1 MKRWRKTIITSF
13 SALAVAALTLGAG
26 TVLGASGGH
35 APAAASAKADDSG
48 GSSFA
53 WVTGWGGGPRLG
65 VEIDDVSAEIAR
77 QNGLDQ
83 PEGALVRA
91 VSDDSPASKAGIL
104 KGDVIVQYDG
114 ERVRGARELTRLV
127 RETPVGRT
135 VEIELV
141 RDGHRQ
147 TVEAEVEERQPGASN
162 FVFHPG
168 GDSESF
174 HVEPPDVNIRI
185 PDVLRLGRAHP
196 RLGVSVE
203 ALNPQ
208 LADFLGVHGEEGL
221 FVKMVVEDS
230 PAEKAGLKAG
240 DVILEVEGARVSD
253 VGDLIDVL
261 HDNAGKTV
269 SIQIVRDKSERTLSA
284 TLEQEKKDE
293 KDWQEMHDQRLHRL
307 EADKALR
314 AAMEAQRETLRQYRD
329 ELGARHLAITEAQ
342 KSEMEE
348 ALRKARTVQR
358 DSLESYRDQLRE
370 LERSLRELKM
380 LSPGDASGRVE
391 I

>member
-35 APAAASAKADDSG
+35 APAAATAKAGDSG
-48 GSSFA
+48 GSAFA
-53 WVTGWGGGPRLG
+53 WVAGWGGGPRLG
-65 VEIDDVSAEIAR
+65 VEIDDVSADVAR

-83 PEGALVRA
+83 PRGALVKD

-127 RETPVGRT
+127 GETPVGRT
-135 VEIELV
+135 VEIELM
-141 RDGHRQ
+141 RDGRRQ
-147 TVEAEVEERQPGASN
+147 TVEAEIDERQPSASN

-168 GDSESF
+168 GDMESF
-174 HVEPPDVNIRI
+174 HLQPPDMNIRI
-185 PDVLRLGRAHP
+185 PDVIRLGRSHP

-203 ALNPQ
+203 ELNPQ
-208 LADFLGVHGEEGL
+208 LASFLGVRGDKGL
-221 FVKMVVEDS
+221 FVKMVVENS

-240 DVILEVEGARVSD
+240 DVILEVEGTRVSD
-253 VGDLIDVL
+253 VGDLVDVL

-269 SIQIVRDKSERTLSA
+269 SIQVVRDKSERTLSA
-284 TLEQEKKDE
+284 TLEPEKEDDE
-293 KDWQEMHDQRLHRL
+293 DLQEMLDQRPRRL
-307 EADKALR
+307 DRERALR
-314 AAMEAQRETLRQYRD
+314 AAMEAKRETLREQ
-329 ELGARHLAITEAQ
+329 LGAQQLAISQAQ
-342 KSEMEE
+342 KSEIEE

-358 DSLESYRDQLRE
+358 ESLDSYREKLRQLE
-370 LERSLRELKM
+370 QSLRELKM
-380 LSPGDASGRVE
+380 LSAGGATGRVE